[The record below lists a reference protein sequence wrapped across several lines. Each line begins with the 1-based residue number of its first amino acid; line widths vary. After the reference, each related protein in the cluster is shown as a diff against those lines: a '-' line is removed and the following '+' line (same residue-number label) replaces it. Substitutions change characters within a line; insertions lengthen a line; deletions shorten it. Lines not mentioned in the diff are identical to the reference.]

1 MNGPVRDRKDA
12 SPGGDTQAGAG
23 GAAAGQADDHPLACP
38 FCGSEDTELMSLFGS
53 SALTSQYYCRSCRT
67 AFEQIKWGN
76 RARPARPRP

>member
-1 MNGPVRDRKDA
+1 
-12 SPGGDTQAGAG
+12 
-23 GAAAGQADDHPLACP
+23 
-38 FCGSEDTELMSLFGS
+38 MSLFGS